1 MGETRRATI
10 VAENKSGAFLGG
22 VVIGTAIG
30 AVTGLLVAPRPGRE
44 TRLFLR
50 KSADALPEMVE
61 DLATSLQLQTGRL
74 SETSIR
80 RWEGTLVRL
89 RDAIAAGHEASKREY
104 DDLVPPEEHPAN
116 DYDS

>member
-1 MGETRRATI
+1 MS
-10 VAENKSGAFLGG
+10 ENKSGAFLGG

-30 AVTGLLVAPRPGRE
+30 AVTGLLVAPRAGKE
-44 TRLFLR
+44 TRQFLR

-74 SETSIR
+74 SETSQR
-80 RWEGTLVRL
+80 RWEDTLGRL
-89 RDAIAAGHEASKREY
+89 REAIAAGQEASKREY
-104 DDLVPPEEHPAN
+104 DDLMAQEEHPAN

>member
-1 MGETRRATI
+1 M
-10 VAENKSGAFLGG
+10 AENKSGAFFGG

-30 AVTGLLVAPRPGRE
+30 AVTGLLMAPRPGKE
-44 TRLFLR
+44 TRQFLR

-74 SETSIR
+74 SETSQR
-80 RWEGTLVRL
+80 RWEDTLVRL
-89 RDAIAAGHEASKREY
+89 REAIAAGQEASKREY
-104 DDLVPPEEHPAN
+104 DDLIAQEEHPAN